1 MFAGGSRASARFLPA
16 RGTYERVVSML
27 LMIGIVILVLWLLG
41 VIALPAI
48 GGLIHLLLLVALIV
62 IVAHFLGVG
71 RGRRAV

>member
-1 MFAGGSRASARFLPA
+1 
-16 RGTYERVVSML
+16 ML

-48 GGLIHLLLLVALIV
+48 GGLIHLLLLVAVIV

-71 RGRRAV
+71 RGQRAG